1 MTVQN
6 YLKERVD
13 DQIDWYGK
21 KSKFNQRWYKRL
33 KSIAILCSVCI
44 PFLTGFADR
53 FGEGTIIIIGVLGVS
68 IALIE
73 GILSLN
79 KYHELWLEYRKTA
92 ELLQREKILFATN
105 SGPYQQE
112 QKLTKLVERCENI
125 MGAEN
130 SSWFDTQQQPPAES

>member
-13 DQIDWYGK
+13 DQINWYNK
-21 KSKFNQRWYKRL
+21 KSKFNQTWYKRL
-33 KSIAILCSVCI
+33 KSIAILCSVSI
-44 PFLTGFADR
+44 PFLTGFAER
-53 FGEGTIIIIGVLGVS
+53 FGDSTIVVIGVLGVL

-79 KYHELWLEYRKTA
+79 KYQELWLEYRKTT